1 MRGHAFVRSL
11 AVLAFLGI
19 AGVHA
24 PPAHAQTPGEN
35 VKRADELFREGR
47 ALVEAGKFDDACPK
61 FEESQRLDPGL
72 GTLLNLA
79 ACYEQVG
86 KLASALTAFHSA
98 EEQARAAGPTE
109 KKREQTAAE
118 RARAIESRVA
128 RLTITLASPDR
139 PAGFSVTRD
148 GIPVP
153 PLDFGRRIPVD
164 PGTIVI
170 EAKASGYEPYRT
182 EVVIGR
188 DSASRSVDVPPLKKI
203 GGGDGTVG
211 DGGNGIGG
219 NGTGGG
225 GTGVGTGGGTGDG
238 NGAGGGGDNNIDNGG
253 KSSRKTIALGV
264 GIAGVVGL
272 GAGIGLGFTAKG
284 QYDDVPCTQNGSPPT
299 GCTAEEEDRIDK
311 ARSRGNLGTIVGG
324 VGIVAIAAGVALY
337 ITAPKDHAVAVA
349 PVVSDREVGV
359 AFSGRF

>member
-1 MRGHAFVRSL
+1 MRGF
-11 AVLAFLGI
+11 AVAALGMLAFL
-19 AGVHA
+19 VVTSS
-24 PPAHAQTPGEN
+24 PARAQTPSEN
-35 VKRADELFREGR
+35 VKKADQLFQEGR

-86 KLASALTAFHSA
+86 KLASALTAFRSA

-128 RLTITLASPDR
+128 RLTITLSSPDR
-139 PAGFSVTRD
+139 PGGFSVTRD
-148 GIPVP
+148 GVPVP

-170 EAKASGYEPYRT
+170 EATAPGFEAFRT
-182 EVVIGR
+182 EVAISRDTTARTIEIPSLEPIGA
-188 DSASRSVDVPPLKKI
+188 D
-203 GGGDGTVG
+203 T
-211 DGGNGIGG
+211 G

-225 GTGVGTGGGTGDG
+225 TGAGNGDGGGSGGSGTGGSGGDPGGDG
-238 NGAGGGGDNNIDNGG
+238 GG
-253 KSSRKTIALGV
+253 KSSRKVIAIGV
-264 GIAGVVGL
+264 GVAGVVGL
-272 GAGIGLGFTAKG
+272 GAGIGLGVSAKG
-284 QYDDVPCTQNGSPPT
+284 QYDDIPCTQQGSPPT
-299 GCTAEEEDRIDK
+299 GCTPDEEDRIDK

-324 VGIVAIAAGVALY
+324 VGVVAIAAGVVLY
-337 ITAPKDHAVAVA
+337 ITAPEDRAVAVA
-349 PVVSDREVGV
+349 PVVTTNQLGV
-359 AFSGRF
+359 AFTGRF